1 MVSGWRSGPL
11 VAYSS
16 APTSFA
22 ADRVVVPVVRATIR
36 RIIRQD
42 VAIMENM
49 TRTERLFPGRRIN
62 SVRADTPSIWLGR
75 AAEEYRKNGP
85 KPATDGEPAAIS
97 VTYRL

>member
-1 MVSGWRSGPL
+1 
-11 VAYSS
+11 
-16 APTSFA
+16 
-22 ADRVVVPVVRATIR
+22 
-36 RIIRQD
+36 
-42 VAIMENM
+42 MENM

-62 SVRADTPSIWLGR
+62 SVRADTPPIWLGR

>member
-1 MVSGWRSGPL
+1 
-11 VAYSS
+11 
-16 APTSFA
+16 
-22 ADRVVVPVVRATIR
+22 
-36 RIIRQD
+36 
-42 VAIMENM
+42 MENM